1 MVEKI
6 SKTQLTDFLD
16 FLGKKG
22 LMNAATV
29 AARKAATN
37 TMLGILSEE
46 EASDVSDIDLEDL
59 SRKFL
64 NLKGTNFKPES
75 VRVYKSRLS
84 GTLGDYKSYKKDP
97 LKFRPSLT
105 AKAAPSTKQDKPEL
119 ANTREQRSGTVQ
131 LDSNDVAFPI
141 PIRPDKV
148 VRLVGVPS
156 DLTKREATKIANVIM
171 ALAQNSEVESE

>member
-1 MVEKI
+1 MAETI
-6 SKTQLTDFLD
+6 SKAQLTDFLD

-46 EASDVSDIDLEDL
+46 EAADVSDIDLEDL
-59 SRKFL
+59 SRRFL
-64 NLKGTNFKPES
+64 NLKGNNFKPES

-105 AKAAPSTKQDKPEL
+105 VKAPPSPRQDKPEST
-119 ANTREQRSGTVQ
+119 NPREQRPQV
-131 LDSNDVAFPI
+131 DSNNEVAFPI

-156 DLTKREATKIANVIM
+156 DLTKREAAKIANVIM